1 MADGEGAT
9 DFAGLTCPVPVPVP
23 VRERVILGHGGG
35 GALSHELIEQVFLP
49 AFANPV
55 LDRLGDSSVLEVPGG
70 LASGGRLA
78 VSTDSYV
85 VRPLVFPGG
94 TIGDLAV
101 NGTVND
107 LAMSGARPLWLTAA
121 FIITEG
127 FAVEDLAEIARCM
140 ARAARAAGVVIV
152 TGDTKVVERGH
163 GDGCYVNTT
172 GIGLVPPDVALG
184 PDRVRPGDVVL
195 VSGTLA
201 DHGMAVMSVREGLEF
216 DAPIASDT
224 APLHGL
230 VAAMLAACPAVRM
243 LRDPTRGGA
252 ATSLAEIAVLADV
265 GIEIDEAAIPVAAP
279 VAAACE
285 LLGLDPLQ
293 VANEGKLL
301 AVVPAADA
309 DAVLAAMRAH
319 EHGRGAER
327 LGRVVADHPR
337 LVVMRTTL
345 GGTRIVPMPI
355 GEQLPR
361 IC

>member
-1 MADGEGAT
+1 MADAGGAI
-9 DFAGLTCPVPVPVP
+9 DVAGLVCPTPVRE
-23 VRERVILGHGGG
+23 RERVILGHGGG
-35 GALSHELIEQVFLP
+35 GELSHELIEQVFLP

-55 LDRLGDSSVLEVPGG
+55 LEGLGDSSVIDAAPL
-70 LASGGRLA
+70 LAGGGRLA

-85 VRPLVFPGG
+85 VRPRVFPGG

-121 FIITEG
+121 FIIEEG
-127 FAVEDLAEIARCM
+127 LPIEELADIAGCM
-140 ARAARAAGVVIV
+140 ARAARAAGVAIV
-152 TGDTKVVERGH
+152 TGDTKVVEHGH
-163 GDGCYVNTT
+163 GDGCYVNTS
-172 GIGLVPPDVALG
+172 GIGIVPPGVALG
-184 PDRVRPGDVVL
+184 PERVRPGDAVL

-201 DHGMAVMSVREGLEF
+201 DHGMAVMSVRDGLEF
-216 DAPIASDT
+216 DAPITSDT

-230 VAAMLAACPAVRM
+230 VAAMLAACPDVKM
-243 LRDPTRGGA
+243 LRDPTRGGV
-252 ATSLAEIAVLADV
+252 ATSLAEIATLARV
-265 GIEIDEAAIPVAAP
+265 GVEIDEEAIPVAPP

-285 LLGLDPLQ
+285 LLGLDPLL

-301 AVVPAADA
+301 AIVPDSHA
-309 DAVLAAMRAH
+309 DAVLAAMRSH
-319 EHGRGAER
+319 EHGRGAAR
-327 LGRVVADHPR
+327 LGRIVAAHPG
-337 LVVMRTTL
+337 LVAMRTAL

>member
-1 MADGEGAT
+1 
-9 DFAGLTCPVPVPVP
+9 
-23 VRERVILGHGGG
+23 
-35 GALSHELIEQVFLP
+35 
-49 AFANPV
+49 
-55 LDRLGDSSVLEVPGG
+55 
-70 LASGGRLA
+70 
-78 VSTDSYV
+78 
-85 VRPLVFPGG
+85 
-94 TIGDLAV
+94 
-101 NGTVND
+101 
-107 LAMSGARPLWLTAA
+107 
-121 FIITEG
+121 
-127 FAVEDLAEIARCM
+127 
-140 ARAARAAGVVIV
+140 
-152 TGDTKVVERGH
+152 
-163 GDGCYVNTT
+163 
-172 GIGLVPPDVALG
+172 
-184 PDRVRPGDVVL
+184 
-195 VSGTLA
+195 
-201 DHGMAVMSVREGLEF
+201 MAVMSVREGLEF

-252 ATSLAEIAVLADV
+252 ATSLAEIAMLAEL

>member
-1 MADGEGAT
+1 MAEVVGTTG
-9 DFAGLTCPVPVPVP
+9 FAGPMCPVPVRA
-23 VRERVILGHGGG
+23 RERVILGHGGG

-55 LDRLGDSSVLEVPGG
+55 LDRLGDSSVLDVPGG
-70 LASGGRLA
+70 LAAGGRLA

-121 FIITEG
+121 FIVEEG
-127 FAVEDLAEIARCM
+127 FAVDDLAEIACCM
-140 ARAARAAGVVIV
+140 ARAARAAGVAIV

-163 GDGCYVNTT
+163 GDGCYVNTS
-172 GIGLVPPDVALG
+172 GIGLVPPDVVLG
-184 PDRVRPGDVVL
+184 PDRVQPGDAVL

-230 VAAMLAACPAVRM
+230 VAAMLAACPEVRM
-243 LRDPTRGGA
+243 LRDPTRGGV
-252 ATSLAEIAVLADV
+252 ATSLAEIATLAEV

-285 LLGLDPLQ
+285 LLGLDPLL

-301 AVVPAADA
+301 AIVPAAHA

-319 EHGRGAER
+319 EHGRGAVR
-327 LGRVVADHPR
+327 LGRVVANHPGM
-337 LVVMRTTL
+337 VVMRTAL

>member
-1 MADGEGAT
+1 MADVGAAI
-9 DFAGLTCPVPVPVP
+9 DVSGRVCPTPVRE
-23 VRERVILGHGGG
+23 RERVILGHGGG
-35 GALSHELIEQVFLP
+35 GALAHELLAEVFLP

-55 LDRLGDSSVLEVPGG
+55 LDRLGDSSVLDAADL
-70 LASGGRLA
+70 LAGGGRLA

-85 VRPLVFPGG
+85 VRPLTFPGG

-121 FIITEG
+121 FIIEEG
-127 FAVEDLAEIARCM
+127 LPIAALAEIAGCM
-140 ARAARAAGVVIV
+140 ARAARAAGVAIV

-163 GDGCYVNTT
+163 GDGCYVNTA
-172 GIGLVPPDVALG
+172 GIGLVPPGVALG
-184 PDRVRPGDVVL
+184 PERVRPGDAVL
-195 VSGTLA
+195 VSGTIA
-201 DHGMAVMSVREGLEF
+201 DHGMAVMSVRDGLEF

-230 VAAMLAACPAVRM
+230 VAAVLSVCRDVKM
-243 LRDPTRGGA
+243 LRDPTRGGV
-252 ATSLAEIAVLADV
+252 ATSLAEIATRARV
-265 GIEIDEAAIPVAAP
+265 GIEIDEEAIPVAPP

-285 LLGLDPLQ
+285 LLGLDPLL

-301 AVVPAADA
+301 AVVPASHA
-309 DAVLAAMRAH
+309 DAVLGAMRRH
-319 EHGRGAER
+319 EFGRDAGL
-327 LGRVVADHPR
+327 LGRVVAAHPG
-337 LVVMRTTL
+337 LVVMRTAL

>member
-140 ARAARAAGVVIV
+140 ARAARAAGVEIV

-265 GIEIDEAAIPVAAP
+265 GIEIDEAAIPVAVP

-309 DAVLAAMRAH
+309 DAGLAAMRAH
-319 EHGRGAER
+319 EHGRGAVM

>member
-1 MADGEGAT
+1 MAD
-9 DFAGLTCPVPVPVP
+9 AGGTIDVTGLACPTPARE
-23 VRERVILGHGGG
+23 RERVILGHGGG

-55 LDRLGDSSVLEVPGG
+55 LDRRGDSSVLDAADL
-70 LASGGRLA
+70 LAGGGRLA

-85 VRPLVFPGG
+85 VRPLTFPGG

-107 LAMSGARPLWLTAA
+107 LAMSGARPLWLTVA
-121 FIITEG
+121 FIIEEG
-127 FAVEDLAEIARCM
+127 FPVAELAAIAGCM
-140 ARAARAAGVVIV
+140 ARAARAAGVAIV

-172 GIGLVPPDVALG
+172 GIGVVPPGVALG
-184 PDRVRPGDVVL
+184 PERVRPGDAVL
-195 VSGTLA
+195 CSGTLA
-201 DHGMAVMSVREGLEF
+201 DHGMAVMSVRDGLEF

-230 VAAMLAACPAVRM
+230 VAAMLSVCRDVKM
-243 LRDPTRGGA
+243 LRDPTRGGV
-252 ATSLAEIAVLADV
+252 ATSLAEIATLAGV
-265 GIEIDEAAIPVAAP
+265 GIEIDEAEVPVAPP

-285 LLGLDPLQ
+285 LLGLDPLL

-301 AVVPAADA
+301 AVVPASHA
-309 DAVLAAMRAH
+309 DAVLGAMRRH
-319 EHGRGAER
+319 EFGRDAVL
-327 LGRVVADHPR
+327 LGRVVAAHPG
-337 LVVMRTTL
+337 LVAMRTTL
-345 GGTRIVPMPI
+345 GSTRIVPMPL

-361 IC
+361 MC

>member
-1 MADGEGAT
+1 MADAGGAT
-9 DFAGLTCPVPVPVP
+9 DFAGLTCPGPVRP
-23 VRERVILGHGGG
+23 RERVILGHGGG
-35 GALSHELIEQVFLP
+35 GALSHELIEQVFLA

-55 LDRLGDSSVLEVPGG
+55 LDRLGDSSVLDVPGG
-70 LASGGRLA
+70 LAAGGRLA

-107 LAMSGARPLWLTAA
+107 LAMSGARPLWLTTA

-127 FAVEDLAEIARCM
+127 FAVEGLAEIARCM
-140 ARAARAAGVVIV
+140 ARAARAAGVEIV

-184 PDRVRPGDVVL
+184 SDRVRPGDVVL

-243 LRDPTRGGA
+243 LRDPTRGGV
-252 ATSLAEIAVLADV
+252 ATSLAEIAVLAEV

-301 AVVPAADA
+301 AIVPAADA

-319 EHGRGAER
+319 EHGHGAVM

-337 LVVMRTTL
+337 LVVMRTAL
-345 GGTRIVPMPI
+345 GGRRIVPMPI

>member
-1 MADGEGAT
+1 MADVGGAT
-9 DFAGLTCPVPVPVP
+9 DVAKMTCPVPV
-23 VRERVILGHGGG
+23 RARGRVMLGHGGG

-49 AFANPV
+49 AFTNPV
-55 LDRLGDSSVLEVPGG
+55 LDRLGDSSVLDVPGG
-70 LASGGRLA
+70 LAAGGRLA
-78 VSTDSYV
+78 LSTDSYV

-140 ARAARAAGVVIV
+140 ARAARAAGVEIV

-163 GDGCYVNTT
+163 GDGCYVNTA
-172 GIGLVPPDVALG
+172 GIGLVPPGVALG

-243 LRDPTRGGA
+243 LRDPTRGGV
-252 ATSLAEIAVLADV
+252 ATSLAEIAMLAEV
-265 GIEIDEAAIPVAAP
+265 GIEIDETAIPVAAP

-285 LLGLDPLQ
+285 LLGLEPLQ

-319 EHGRGAER
+319 EHGREAVM

-337 LVVMRTTL
+337 LVVMRTAL

>member
-1 MADGEGAT
+1 MADAGAAI
-9 DFAGLTCPVPVPVP
+9 DVSGLVCPTPVRE
-23 VRERVILGHGGG
+23 RERVILGHGGG
-35 GALSHELIEQVFLP
+35 GTLTHELIAQVFLP

-55 LDRLGDSSVLEVPGG
+55 LDRLGDSSVLDAAPL
-70 LASGGRLA
+70 LAAGGRLA

-85 VRPLVFPGG
+85 VRPLTFPGG

-121 FIITEG
+121 FIIEEG
-127 FAVEDLAEIARCM
+127 FPVAELAAIAGCM
-140 ARAARAAGVVIV
+140 ARAARRAGVAIV

-163 GDGCYVNTT
+163 GDGCYVNTS
-172 GIGLVPPDVALG
+172 GIGLVPPGVALG
-184 PDRVRPGDVVL
+184 PERVRPGDAVL

-201 DHGMAVMSVREGLEF
+201 DHGMAVMSVRDGLEF

-230 VAAMLAACPAVRM
+230 VAAMLSACRDVKM
-243 LRDPTRGGA
+243 LRDPTRGGV
-252 ATSLAEIAVLADV
+252 ATSLAEIATLARV
-265 GIEIDEAAIPVAAP
+265 GIEIDEEAIPVAPP

-285 LLGLDPLQ
+285 LLGLDPLL

-301 AVVPAADA
+301 AVVPDTRA
-309 DAVLAAMRAH
+309 DAVLEAMRGH
-319 EHGRGAER
+319 EHGRRAVR
-327 LGRVVADHPR
+327 LGRVVAAHPG
-337 LVVMRTTL
+337 LVAMRTAL

>member
-1 MADGEGAT
+1 MADAVGAI
-9 DFAGLTCPVPVPVP
+9 DGARLVCPVPVRQ
-23 VRERVILGHGGG
+23 RERVILGHGGG

-55 LDRLGDSSVLEVPGG
+55 LDRLGDSSVLDTADL
-70 LASGGRLA
+70 LAGGGRLA
-78 VSTDSYV
+78 ISTDSYV
-85 VRPLVFPGG
+85 VRPLTFPGG

-121 FIITEG
+121 FIVEEG
-127 FAVEDLAEIARCM
+127 FPIEDLAEIARCM
-140 ARAARAAGVVIV
+140 ARAASAAGVTIV

-184 PDRVRPGDVVL
+184 SDRVRPGDVVL

-243 LRDPTRGGA
+243 LRDPTRGGV
-252 ATSLAEIAVLADV
+252 ATSLAEIAVLAEV

-301 AVVPAADA
+301 AIVPAADA

-319 EHGRGAER
+319 EHGHGAVM

-337 LVVMRTTL
+337 LVVMRTAL
-345 GGTRIVPMPI
+345 GGRRIVPMPI

>member
-1 MADGEGAT
+1 MADAVGAI
-9 DFAGLTCPVPVPVP
+9 DGARLVCPVPVRQ
-23 VRERVILGHGGG
+23 RERVILGHGGG

-55 LDRLGDSSVLEVPGG
+55 LDRLGDSSVLDTADL
-70 LASGGRLA
+70 LAGGGRLA
-78 VSTDSYV
+78 ISTDSYV
-85 VRPLVFPGG
+85 VRPLTFPGG

-121 FIITEG
+121 FIVEEG
-127 FAVEDLAEIARCM
+127 FPIEDLAEIARCM
-140 ARAARAAGVVIV
+140 ARAARAAGATIV

-163 GDGCYVNTT
+163 GDGCYVNTS
-172 GIGLVPPDVALG
+172 GLGVVPPGVSLG
-184 PDRVRPGDVVL
+184 PERVQPGDAVL

-230 VAAMLAACPAVRM
+230 VAAMLAVCPEVRM
-243 LRDPTRGGA
+243 LRDPTRGGV
-252 ATSLAEIAVLADV
+252 ATSLAEIATLARV
-265 GIEIDEAAIPVAAP
+265 GIEIDEAAIPVAPP

-285 LLGLDPLQ
+285 LLGLDPLL

-301 AVVPAADA
+301 AIVPAAQA

-319 EHGRGAER
+319 EHGRGAVR
-327 LGRVVADHPR
+327 LGRVVADHAG
-337 LVVMRTTL
+337 LVVMRTAL
-345 GGTRIVPMPI
+345 GGTRVVPMPI

>member
-1 MADGEGAT
+1 MADAGAAI
-9 DFAGLTCPVPVPVP
+9 DIAGLACPTPVPE
-23 VRERVILGHGGG
+23 RERVMLGHGGG
-35 GALSHELIEQVFLP
+35 GALSQELIERVFLP

-55 LDRLGDSSVLEVPGG
+55 LDSRGDAGVLEAADL
-70 LASGGRLA
+70 LAGGRLA
-78 VSTDSYV
+78 VCTDSYV
-85 VRPLVFPGG
+85 VRPRIFPGG

-107 LAMSGARPLWLTAA
+107 LAMSGARPLWLTAG
-121 FIITEG
+121 FIVEEG
-127 FAVEDLAEIARCM
+127 FSVGELTDIAGCM

-152 TGDTKVVERGH
+152 AGDTKVVERGR
-163 GDGCYVNTT
+163 GDGCYVNTS
-172 GIGLVPPDVALG
+172 GIGVVPPGVALG
-184 PDRVRPGDVVL
+184 PERIRPGDAVL

-216 DAPIASDT
+216 DSPIASDT

-230 VAAMLAACPAVRM
+230 VAAMLAACADVRM

-252 ATSLAEIAVLADV
+252 ATSLVEIATLARV
-265 GIEIDEAAIPVAAP
+265 GIEIEEESIPVAPP

-285 LLGLDPLQ
+285 LLGIDPLA

-301 AVVPAADA
+301 AVVPEAHAE
-309 DAVLAAMRAH
+309 AVLAAMRCH
-319 EHGRGAER
+319 DRGRDAVR
-327 LGRVVADHPR
+327 IGRVVATHPG
-337 LVVMRTTL
+337 LVAMRTAL